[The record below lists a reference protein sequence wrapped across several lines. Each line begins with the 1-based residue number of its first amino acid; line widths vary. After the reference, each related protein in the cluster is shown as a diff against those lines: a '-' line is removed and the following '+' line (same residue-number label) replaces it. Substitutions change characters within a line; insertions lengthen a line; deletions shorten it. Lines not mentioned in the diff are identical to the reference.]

1 MHAINR
7 LIQTSAHVE
16 NWVLLYTD
24 SVGQSPSR
32 EADVLSGSQI
42 RLVLWN
48 WKVHFRVHIG
58 PLLHPIRLI
67 PVHTHI
73 LSLGLVLIFSST
85 RRYFFQVVSE
95 FFLSRQCHIS
105 NSSIPPRS
113 YHCSNVG
120 RRV

>member
-24 SVGQSPSR
+24 SVEQSPSR
-32 EADVLSGSQI
+32 EDDVLSGSQQI

-48 WKVHFRVHIG
+48 WKVHFRVHIS
-58 PLLHPIRLI
+58 PLLDPIRLI

-73 LSLGLVLIFSST
+73 LSLG
-85 RRYFFQVVSE
+85 FFP
-95 FFLSRQCHIS
+95 LALH
-105 NSSIPPRS
+105 NP
-113 YHCSNVG
+113 
-120 RRV
+120 